1 METEQVAEED
11 KKEEGMD
18 EHELIT
24 RQRQQS

>member
-24 RQRQQS
+24 R